1 MVCLNYGDYLEAF
14 YLERSWFTSMPITF
28 LTYTFHTTITVII
41 LELFGIPPQDENLKE
56 QIGI

>member
-1 MVCLNYGDYLEAF
+1 MVCLNYGDYSEAF
-14 YLERSWFTSMPITF
+14 YLERSWFTSMLITF

-41 LELFGIPPQDENLKE
+41 LELFGTLQDENLKN